1 MIYYVLH
8 SFSSKL
14 CLKLDS
20 AGVIL
25 MEYGKVM
32 AHTIQKP
39 KESLEDQALPSTV
52 LTSKSLSRISVGEL
66 TQTSSSIPQRE
77 AALHSKNG
85 DFTTPTS
92 ISGTISSSSTE
103 TRRSAANETATENV
117 NTSFQLSAL
126 GELPKQSDKFKLG
139 SDFGGTPFD
148 VLEHRDRFL
157 SLESNSLSRDD
168 GQGITDNRHL
178 SKSRPAAEDVGTMQE
193 RIQILQ
199 LNCEHTMQQLFQ
211 KEEENLKLK
220 NEVFASTK

>member
-1 MIYYVLH
+1 
-8 SFSSKL
+8 
-14 CLKLDS
+14 
-20 AGVIL
+20 
-25 MEYGKVM
+25 M

-39 KESLEDQALPSTV
+39 KESLEDQALLPTV

-66 TQTSSSIPQRE
+66 TQMSSSIPQQE

-85 DFTTPTS
+85 GFTTPT
-92 ISGTISSSSTE
+92 TISSSSTE
-103 TRRSAANETATENV
+103 TRRSASNETASENV
-117 NTSFQLSAL
+117 NTSFQLPSL